1 MLRLLLAL
9 DSLGAGR
16 VDERK
21 WRRASLLDENRAL
34 QRCFLAY
41 RSGQL
46 ADFREETEKRYAE
59 PPPAAE
65 QPKDVST
72 MSGLVPGAQEEKP
85 AVGEVLVEMSE
96 LQEALDE
103 VGICFDS
110 DEDDGGAADGGVTDE
125 MKRMMQ
131 EAGVNFGE
139 EDSNDG
145 ANLQVEALPSNEE
158 GLADM
163 LALAGVVFEE
173 EDNRLEEHPDVV
185 LAIGDHG
192 EEEFRI

>member
-1 MLRLLLAL
+1 MVVEPEEEDSNVQWLIGALIAVVVCACLLY
-9 DSLGAGR
+9 
-16 VDERK
+16 
-21 WRRASLLDENRAL
+21 
-34 QRCFLAY
+34 FLY
-41 RSGQL
+41 WIWNK
-46 ADFREETEKRYAE
+46 DREETEKRYAE

>member
-1 MLRLLLAL
+1 MTKAISGAFGKFKLHSSEPEEEDSNVQWLIGALIAVVVCACLLY
-9 DSLGAGR
+9 
-16 VDERK
+16 
-21 WRRASLLDENRAL
+21 
-34 QRCFLAY
+34 FLY
-41 RSGQL
+41 WIWNK
-46 ADFREETEKRYAE
+46 TEKRYAE

-65 QPKDVST
+65 QPK
-72 MSGLVPGAQEEKP
+72 EEKP

-96 LQEALDE
+96 LQE
-103 VGICFDS
+103 DS

-158 GLADM
+158 GT
-163 LALAGVVFEE
+163 
-173 EDNRLEEHPDVV
+173 
-185 LAIGDHG
+185 G
-192 EEEFRI
+192 EL